1 MKWDIQHMFLST
13 PITGVTIL
21 SVFLSPEFR
30 FIVYFII
37 VITLVLGTLFF
48 VKKYPLTDAIK
59 KGIIAAFFTS
69 ALVYA
74 IYADIGWTKWLVT
87 DVKNY
92 WGLST
97 EDKLRKMYDGM
108 YEFSMQAKK
117 VINDDYK
124 IYSSYL
130 QEPRLVQ
137 YFLLPL
143 NRRANELYMREKASY
158 IVVIKDT
165 EARYDPILRIFTQ
178 GETIINNVD
187 LVLMFAQDAYILKR
201 L

>member
-1 MKWDIQHMFLST
+1 MKWDIQHIFLTT
-13 PITGVTIL
+13 PITGITIL

-30 FIVYFII
+30 SIVYFII

-48 VKKYPLTDAIK
+48 VKKYPLTEAVK
-59 KGIIAAFFTS
+59 KGIITAFFTS

-74 IYADIGWTKWLVT
+74 IYADIGWTRWLVT

-92 WGLST
+92 RGLST
-97 EDKLRKMYDGM
+97 EDKLRKMYDGT

-117 VINDDYK
+117 AINDDYK
-124 IYSSYL
+124 IYSSYF
-130 QEPRLVQ
+130 QEPRLVE

-143 NRRANELYMREKASY
+143 NKRANEPYMREKASY

-165 EARYDPILRIFTQ
+165 EARYDPVLRTFTQ
-178 GETIINNVD
+178 GETIIDNVD